1 MATPMKRF
9 LCAGTVHVVA
19 GFFTKGV
26 KGSIAAQTANIL
38 PLIGGEYTLKQSNF
52 RYETFNGTDAVRF
65 SSAVAETTG
74 TRDPAPG
81 PTGVSTV
88 TATLE
93 DVEVLGVLKIKR
105 IQAQLK
111 CEAPLNRPGEGTITV
126 TQAKIE
132 GLSVRGHVIEPRFEI
147 DSFVKNGGNSWTG
160 LQTLFFNDPVFQK
173 REITGAPISRNA
185 EAIYMTLV
193 DQPGQSFPSDGIVC
207 AGNLIT
213 VKDFGVIHVGE
224 YLVTPYKRHL
234 TMLRL
239 ELSGPVDG
247 NLTIVDVY
255 GNGIPYP
262 PDFP

>member
-1 MATPMKRF
+1 MATPKKRF

-52 RYETFNGTDAVRF
+52 RYETFNGKDAVRF
-65 SSAVAETTG
+65 GSAVAETTG

-81 PTGVSTV
+81 PIGVSTV

-93 DVEVLGVLKIKR
+93 DVEVLGVLKVDR
-105 IQAQLK
+105 IQAQLQ
-111 CEAPLNRPGEGTITV
+111 CSVPLDSGEDGTITV
-126 TQAKIE
+126 TKASFE
-132 GLSVRGHVIEPRFEI
+132 GLSVRGHLIAPHLEL
-147 DSFVKNGGNSWTG
+147 DSFVSNGGNSWTG
-160 LQTLFFNDPVFQK
+160 FHDRFFSDPALQK
-173 REITGAPISRNA
+173 REISGATLDPST

-193 DQPGQSFPSDGIVC
+193 DQPGTSFPSDGIAC

-213 VKDFGVIHVGE
+213 VKDFGIIHVGE
-224 YLVTPYKRHL
+224 YLITPYKRHL

-247 NLTIVDVY
+247 NLTVVDVY
-255 GNGIPYP
+255 GNGQPYP
-262 PDFP
+262 P